1 MGASSRNLAI
11 FRRLLAAA
19 GLAAV
24 CLAVDPS
31 RVCAEISIAGSALL
45 AGDEWGYRQEQYG
58 VDVAHEAETAGQSL
72 ALRFH
77 RYALSEELEGI
88 FPFSGSEPAAR
99 ANAHVLLGLW
109 WLSASAG
116 LQGTLDFE
124 GVTGELIVARA
135 IAAGAHT
142 FTPRVELAREPLS
155 LTPLPMSLGL
165 HSHRAQAA
173 LMWRTDEVVAEA
185 GGRFDFWEGDVV
197 EGRVRNS
204 ARDRIG
210 LNRISTG
217 YAYLLSDS
225 DGWLDA
231 GLSAKVTAA
240 EHNTLLATQLAPER
254 RYTWYPASAPVF
266 AWETSAVLQA
276 HGPLG
281 DALELALKLSLP
293 LLSQET
299 RQWESVRRTSWGS
312 APYEGQLDV
321 AWHVLS
327 DTSLQ
332 LQAKLFIKPW
342 ESWDAIGDGAYRHAS
357 VRVTLEQRI

>member
-1 MGASSRNLAI
+1 
-11 FRRLLAAA
+11 
-19 GLAAV
+19 
-24 CLAVDPS
+24 
-31 RVCAEISIAGSALL
+31 L

-88 FPFSGSEPAAR
+88 FPFSGNELAAR

-116 LQGTLDFE
+116 LQGTFDFE
-124 GVTGELIVARA
+124 GVTGELIIARA
-135 IAAGAHT
+135 IAVGERNT
-142 FTPRVELAREPLS
+142 LTPRIELGREPLS

-173 LMWRTDEVVAEA
+173 LMWRTEDVVAEA
-185 GGRFDFWEGDVV
+185 GARFDFWEGDVV

-204 ARDRIG
+204 ARDRIEP
-210 LNRISTG
+210 NRITTG

-276 HGPLG
+276 HGPIG

-293 LLSQET
+293 MLSQET
-299 RQWESVRRTSWGS
+299 RQWESVRSTSWGS

-327 DTSLQ
+327 ETSLQ